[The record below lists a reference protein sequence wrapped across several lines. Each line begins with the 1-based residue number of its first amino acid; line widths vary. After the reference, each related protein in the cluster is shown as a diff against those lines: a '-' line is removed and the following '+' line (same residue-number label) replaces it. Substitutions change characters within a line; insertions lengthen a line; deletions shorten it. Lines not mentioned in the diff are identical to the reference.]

1 MKLALKLFGA
11 LCVISAILGAFFSA
25 SNPRRIDGNSNRGL
39 PEKPFTWLFDKPIFG
54 TIEEG
59 FPFTGEMF
67 DTLKET
73 VKRTLK
79 DPGSASF
86 ANLYAVGDRKV
97 SNNKYASVL
106 CGHVNAKMRLADIR
120 EKNRS
125 SLS

>member
-1 MKLALKLFGA
+1 
-11 LCVISAILGAFFSA
+11 
-25 SNPRRIDGNSNRGL
+25 
-39 PEKPFTWLFDKPIFG
+39 
-54 TIEEG
+54 
-59 FPFTGEMF
+59 MF